1 MFTAHQAKEIVV
13 EVRNDVGVL
22 HEMVRIIAEKGVNIL
37 AVEGTC
43 EDQLAVI
50 RMVTEDNLRA
60 VDALRARNY
69 QPQERNV
76 VQVDL
81 PHKPGMLRAMTEK
94 LARDGIDINHL
105 YASAGI
111 SEAKCMLVM
120 STSDN
125 ERAIV
130 ALNR

>member
-1 MFTAHQAKEIVV
+1 MFTARQAKEIVV

-22 HEMVRIIAEKGVNIL
+22 HEMVRIIADRGVNIL
-37 AVEGTC
+37 AVHGSC

-50 RMVTEDNLRA
+50 RLVTEDNLRA
-60 VDALRARNY
+60 VDALLAKNY
-69 QPQERNV
+69 QPQERSV
-76 VQVDL
+76 IQVDM

-94 LARDGIDINHL
+94 LAREDIDINHL
-105 YASAGI
+105 YASAGM
-111 SEAKCMLVM
+111 SDSRCTLVM

>member
-22 HEMVRIIAEKGVNIL
+22 HEMVRIIAEKGVNII
-37 AVEGTC
+37 AVEGAC
-43 EDQLAVI
+43 EEDLAVI
-50 RMVTEDNLRA
+50 RLVTEDNLRA
-60 VDALRARNY
+60 MDALRARNY
-69 QPQERNV
+69 QPQERNI

-81 PHKPGMLRAMTEK
+81 PHKPGMLRVMTEK
-94 LARDGIDINHL
+94 LARDGVDINHL

-111 SEAKCMLVM
+111 NESRCMLVM

-125 ERAIV
+125 ERAV
-130 ALNR
+130 VSLNR